1 MSQRSNLILNSTF
14 MMPILIINDQ
24 NINSQV
30 MIDISKP
37 EGDTFVFS
45 LNNTTTNTY
54 KVFLESSLYD
64 KDGKTMFKDISP
76 EFKLV
81 PGLTIITEKETGS
94 IVSKFYDKNCLISIF
109 KTNSG
114 IMNNCSLTLS
124 VRQKYGPRLGFK
136 NIQL

>member
-30 MIDISKP
+30 MIEISKP

-76 EFKLV
+76 EFKLAPV
-81 PGLTIITEKETGS
+81 IKIISEKETGS
-94 IVSKFYDKNCLISIF
+94 VVSKFYDEDFLISIF

>member
-1 MSQRSNLILNSTF
+1 MAQRLNPILNSTS
-14 MMPILIINDQ
+14 MLPILIINNQ

-30 MIDISKP
+30 IIEISKP
-37 EGDTFVFS
+37 AGDNFAFT
-45 LNNTTTNTY
+45 LNNTTNNTY
-54 KVFLESSLYD
+54 KVFLESSLLDTKGKIIY
-64 KDGKTMFKDISP
+64 KDTSP
-76 EFKLV
+76 EFKLT
-81 PGLTIITEKETGS
+81 PGLKVITEKETGS
-94 IVSKFYDKNCLISIF
+94 VVSKFYDEDFLISIF